1 MFKQHARLYV
11 CGDGQHMAS
20 TVGPAFVHQMYGS
33 RN

>member
-20 TVGPAFVHQMYGS
+20 TVGPAFVQMYGS